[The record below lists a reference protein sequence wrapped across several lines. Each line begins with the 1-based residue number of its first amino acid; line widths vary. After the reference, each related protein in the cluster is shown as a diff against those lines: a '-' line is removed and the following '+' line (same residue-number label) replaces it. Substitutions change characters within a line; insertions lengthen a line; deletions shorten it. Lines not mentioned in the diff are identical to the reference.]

1 MKKIVVHVREDGHE
15 KIEEVLEGLHYTI
28 SLVQDIYQITIYTP
42 EENLDDLIEK
52 IQAVLDLRYNENI
65 IEVSTPEFVISS
77 LLKRAE
83 KKVEKKEE
91 KTPVEKLLDTVK
103 DYGTLDLEKL
113 SLTSIAGLVALS
125 GLLLDNQTIII
136 GAMLLSPI
144 MGPIYGFSVYAAL
157 GRIENAMRCL
167 GVLAALLLGVLVL
180 SAIASFLINLVIPL
194 TMTDEIATRLVVN
207 PIYTIMAVLLGF
219 AAVVAFNRGTSEVI
233 AGVAIAA
240 AIIPP
245 TVVAGLVLVLQP
257 MSLITTALLVA
268 GQVVGLIAGALV
280 AVTVLKIKP
289 RDTRDQNIARR
300 YMTWSVAMIVLLIV
314 LLLWISWLMWS

>member
-1 MKKIVVHVREDGHE
+1 
-15 KIEEVLEGLHYTI
+15 
-28 SLVQDIYQITIYTP
+28 
-42 EENLDDLIEK
+42 
-52 IQAVLDLRYNENI
+52 
-65 IEVSTPEFVISS
+65 
-77 LLKRAE
+77 
-83 KKVEKKEE
+83 
-91 KTPVEKLLDTVK
+91 
-103 DYGTLDLEKL
+103 
-113 SLTSIAGLVALS
+113 LTSIAGLVALS

-157 GRIENAMRCL
+157 GRIENALRCL
-167 GVLAALLLGVLVL
+167 GVLAALLLGVFVL
-180 SAIASFLINLVIPL
+180 SAIATFLINIVMPL
-194 TMTDEIATRLVVN
+194 GLTDEIAIRLVVN

-289 RDTRDQNIARR
+289 RDTRGQTIAKR
-300 YMTWSVAMIVLLIV
+300 YMTWSVALIVLLIV
-314 LLLWISWLMWS
+314 LLLWISWLMWN

>member
-1 MKKIVVHVREDGHE
+1 M
-15 KIEEVLEGLHYTI
+15 
-28 SLVQDIYQITIYTP
+28 
-42 EENLDDLIEK
+42 
-52 IQAVLDLRYNENI
+52 

-103 DYGTLDLEKL
+103 GYGELDLEKL

-157 GRIENAMRCL
+157 GNIQNALRCL
-167 GVLAALLLGVLVL
+167 GVLAALLLGVFAL
-180 SAIASFLINLVIPL
+180 SAVASFLINLFIPL
-194 TMTDEIATRLVVN
+194 TMTEEIATRLVLN
-207 PIYTIMAVLLGF
+207 PIYSLMAVFLGF
-219 AAVVAFNRGTSEVI
+219 AAALAFSRGTTEVI

-257 MSLITTALLVA
+257 ISLVTSGVLVA
-268 GQVVGLIAGALV
+268 GQIVGLIAGALV
-280 AVTVLKIKP
+280 AVVLLKIEP
-289 RDTRDQNIARR
+289 RAPKDKAAARR
-300 YMTWSVAMIVLLIV
+300 YRIGSIVTTVILFT
-314 LLLWISWLMWS
+314 LLLWITALMWM

>member
-15 KIEEVLEGLHYTI
+15 KVEEVLEGLHYTI
-28 SLVQDIYQITIYTP
+28 SLVQDIYRITIYTP

-52 IQAVLDLRYNENI
+52 IQAVLDLRYNENM

-157 GRIENAMRCL
+157 GRIENALRCL
-167 GVLAALLLGVLVL
+167 GVLAALLLGVFIL
-180 SAIASFLINLVIPL
+180 SAIATFLINIVIPL

-207 PIYTIMAVLLGF
+207 PIYTLMAVLLGF

-245 TVVAGLVLVLQP
+245 TVVAGLILVLQP

-289 RDTRDQNIARR
+289 RDTRDQTIARR
-300 YMTWSVAMIVLLIV
+300 YMMWSVAMIVLLIV

>member
-1 MKKIVVHVREDGHE
+1 MKKIVVHVREDGHAR
-15 KIEEVLEGLHYTI
+15 IEEVLEGLHYTI
-28 SLVQDIYQITIYTP
+28 SLVQDIYEITIYTP
-42 EENLDDLIEK
+42 DEDLDGLIEK
-52 IQAVLDLRYNENI
+52 IQAVLDLRYNENM
-65 IEVSTPEFVISS
+65 IEVSTPEFVISA

-83 KKVEKKEE
+83 KKAEKKEE

-103 DYGTLDLEKL
+103 GYGELDLEKL

-125 GLLLDNQTIII
+125 GLLLDNPTIII

-167 GVLAALLLGVLVL
+167 GVLAALLLGVFVL
-180 SAIASFLINLVIPL
+180 SAVASFLINLVIPL
-194 TMTDEIATRLVVN
+194 TMTQEIATRLVLN
-207 PIYTIMAVLLGF
+207 PIYSLMAVFLGF
-219 AAVVAFNRGTSEVI
+219 AAALAFSRGTTEVI

-257 MSLITTALLVA
+257 MGLITSTVLVA
-268 GQVVGLIAGALV
+268 GQIVGLIAGALV
-280 AVTVLKIKP
+280 AVVLMRIEP
-289 RDTRDQNIARR
+289 RAPQDRAAARR
-300 YMTWSVAMIVLLIV
+300 YRAWSIITTTILFV
-314 LLLWISWLMWS
+314 LLLWITSLMWM

>member
-144 MGPIYGFSVYAAL
+144 MGPIYGFSVYAGL
-157 GRIENAMRCL
+157 GKIENALRCL
-167 GVLAALLLGVLVL
+167 GVLAALLLGVFIL

-194 TMTDEIATRLVVN
+194 TITEEVATRLVLN
-207 PIYTIMAVLLGF
+207 PIYSLMAVLLGF
-219 AAVVAFNRGTSEVI
+219 AAAVAFSKGTAEII

-245 TVVAGLVLVLQP
+245 TVVAGLVLVIQP
-257 MSLITTALLVA
+257 MSLITSGVLVA
-268 GQVVGLIAGALV
+268 GQIVGLIAGALV
-280 AVTVLKIKP
+280 AVVMMKIEP
-289 RDTRDQNIARR
+289 RTPQDKAVARR
-300 YMTWSVAMIVLLIV
+300 YRIGSIVTTVILFT
-314 LLLWISWLMWS
+314 LLLWITALMWM

>member
-28 SLVQDIYQITIYTP
+28 SLVQDIYEITIYTP
-42 EENLDDLIEK
+42 DENLDDLIEK
-52 IQAVLDLRYNENI
+52 IQAVLDLRYNENM

-103 DYGTLDLEKL
+103 GYGELDLEKL

-144 MGPIYGFSVYAAL
+144 MGPIYGLAVYAAL
-157 GRIENAMRCL
+157 GRIQNALRCL
-167 GVLAALLLGVLVL
+167 GVLAALLLSVFVL
-180 SAIASFLINLVIPL
+180 SAAATFLINIVMPL
-194 TMTDEIATRLVVN
+194 ALTDEIAIRLVVN
-207 PIYTIMAVLLGF
+207 PIYTLMAVLLGF

-245 TVVAGLVLVLQP
+245 TVVTGLVLVLQP
-257 MSLITTALLVA
+257 MSLFSSALLVA
-268 GQVVGLIAGALV
+268 GQIVGLIAGALV
-280 AVTVLKIKP
+280 AVTLLKIEP
-289 RDTRDQNIARR
+289 RDTRGQTIAKR
-300 YMTWSVAMIVLLIV
+300 YLKWSVVLIV
-314 LLLWISWLMWS
+314 LLFALLLWLTALM

>member
-157 GRIENAMRCL
+157 GKIENALRCL
-167 GVLAALLLGVLVL
+167 GVLAALLLGVLIL

-207 PIYTIMAVLLGF
+207 PIYTIMAVHLGF
-219 AAVVAFNRGTSEVI
+219 AAVVAFNRGTTEVI
-233 AGVAIAA
+233 AGVA
-240 AIIPP
+240 
-245 TVVAGLVLVLQP
+245 
-257 MSLITTALLVA
+257 
-268 GQVVGLIAGALV
+268 
-280 AVTVLKIKP
+280 
-289 RDTRDQNIARR
+289 
-300 YMTWSVAMIVLLIV
+300 
-314 LLLWISWLMWS
+314 

>member
-207 PIYTIMAVLLGF
+207 PIYTIMAMLLGF

>member
-28 SLVQDIYQITIYTP
+28 SLVQDIYEITIYTP
-42 EENLDDLIEK
+42 DENLDDLIEK
-52 IQAVLDLRYNENI
+52 IQAVLDLRYNENM

-103 DYGTLDLEKL
+103 GYGELDLEKL

-144 MGPIYGFSVYAAL
+144 MGPIYGLAVYAAL
-157 GRIENAMRCL
+157 GRIQNALRCL
-167 GVLAALLLGVLVL
+167 GVLAALLLSVFVL
-180 SAIASFLINLVIPL
+180 SAAATFLINIVMPL
-194 TMTDEIATRLVVN
+194 ALTDEIAIRLVVN
-207 PIYTIMAVLLGF
+207 PIYTLMAVLLGF

-245 TVVAGLVLVLQP
+245 TVVTGLVLVLQP
-257 MSLITTALLVA
+257 MSLFSSALLVA
-268 GQVVGLIAGALV
+268 GQIVGLIAGALV
-280 AVTVLKIKP
+280 AVTLLKIEP
-289 RDTRDQNIARR
+289 RDTRGQTIAKR
-300 YMTWSVAMIVLLIV
+300 YMRWSVALIVLLIA
-314 LLLWISWLMWS
+314 LLLWLTALM

>member
-157 GRIENAMRCL
+157 GKIENALRCL

-180 SAIASFLINLVIPL
+180 SAVATFLINLVIPL
-194 TMTDEIATRLVVN
+194 TLTEEIATRLVVN

-257 MSLITTALLVA
+257 MSMITTALLVA

-289 RDTRDQNIARR
+289 RDTRDQNVAKR
-300 YMTWSVAMIVLLIV
+300 YVTWSVALIVLLIV

>member
-1 MKKIVVHVREDGHE
+1 MKKIVVHVREDGHKQVE
-15 KIEEVLEGLHYTI
+15 GALEGHYYTI
-28 SLVQDIYQITIYTP
+28 SRAQDIYEITIYTP

-52 IQAVLDLRYNENI
+52 IRSVLDLRYNENM
-65 IEVSTPEFVISS
+65 IEVSTPDFVVSS
-77 LLKRAE
+77 FLKRVE

-103 DYGTLDLEKL
+103 GYGELDLEKL

-144 MGPIYGFSVYAAL
+144 IGPIYGFAVYAAL
-157 GRIENAMRCL
+157 GRAQNALRCL
-167 GVLAALLLGVLVL
+167 GVLGALLLGVFFL
-180 SAIASFLINLVIPL
+180 SAVATYLINIGIPL
-194 TMTDEIATRLVVN
+194 TLTNEIATRLVVN
-207 PIYTIMAVLLGF
+207 PIYTLMAVLLGF

-245 TVVAGLVLVLQP
+245 TVVAGLVTVLQP
-257 MSLITTALLVA
+257 ASLIPSALLVA
-268 GQVVGLIAGALV
+268 GQIVGLIVGALV
-280 AVTVLKIKP
+280 AVTVLKIEP
-289 RDTRDQNIARR
+289 RGNRDQAIAKR
-300 YMTWSVAMIVLLIV
+300 YLKWSVVLIV
-314 LLLWISWLMWS
+314 LLFALLLWITSLMWM

>member
-15 KIEEVLEGLHYTI
+15 KIEEALEGLHYTI

-42 EENLDDLIEK
+42 DENLDDLIEK
-52 IQAVLDLRYNENI
+52 IQAVLDLRYNENM

-157 GRIENAMRCL
+157 GKIENALRCL
-167 GVLAALLLGVLVL
+167 GVLAALLLGVLAL
-180 SAIASFLINLVIPL
+180 SAVATFLINIVIPL
-194 TMTDEIATRLVVN
+194 TLTEEIATRLVVN

-257 MSLITTALLVA
+257 MSLITSALLVA
-268 GQVVGLIAGALV
+268 GQIVGLIAGALV

-289 RDTRDQNIARR
+289 RDTRDQNIAKR
-300 YMTWSVAMIVLLIV
+300 YVTWSVALIVLLIV

>member
-15 KIEEVLEGLHYTI
+15 KVEEVLEGLHYTI
-28 SLVQDIYQITIYTP
+28 SLVQDIYRITIYTP

-157 GRIENAMRCL
+157 GRIENALRCL
-167 GVLAALLLGVLVL
+167 GVLAALLLGVFIL
-180 SAIASFLINLVIPL
+180 SAIATFLINIVIPL

-207 PIYTIMAVLLGF
+207 PIYTLMAVLLGF

-245 TVVAGLVLVLQP
+245 TVVAGLILVLQP

-289 RDTRDQNIARR
+289 RDTRDQTIARR
-300 YMTWSVAMIVLLIV
+300 YMMWSVAMIVLLIV

>member
-1 MKKIVVHVREDGHE
+1 MKKIVVHVREDGH
-15 KIEEVLEGLHYTI
+15 KQVEETLEGLHYTI
-28 SLVQDIYQITIYTP
+28 SLVQDVYEIVVYTP

-52 IQAVLDLRYNENI
+52 IQGVLDLRYNENM

-91 KTPVEKLLDTVK
+91 KTPVEKLLGTVK
-103 DYGTLDLEKL
+103 GYGELDLEKL

-157 GRIENAMRCL
+157 GRLENALRCL
-167 GVLAALLLGVLVL
+167 GVLAALLLGVFVL
-180 SAIASFLINLVIPL
+180 SAIATFLINIVMPL
-194 TMTDEIATRLVVN
+194 GLTDEITTRLVVN

-268 GQVVGLIAGALV
+268 GQIVGLIAGALV

-289 RDTRDQNIARR
+289 RDTRDQTVAKR

-314 LLLWISWLMWS
+314 LLLWISWLMWN

>member
-1 MKKIVVHVREDGHE
+1 MKKIVVHVREDGHQQV
-15 KIEEVLEGLHYTI
+15 EETLEGLHYTI
-28 SLVQDIYQITIYTP
+28 SLVQDVYEITIYTP
-42 EENLDDLIEK
+42 DESLDDLIEK
-52 IQAVLDLRYNENI
+52 IQGVLDLRYNENM

-103 DYGTLDLEKL
+103 GYGTLDLEKL

-157 GRIENAMRCL
+157 GRIENALRCL
-167 GVLAALLLGVLVL
+167 GVLAALLLGVFVL
-180 SAIASFLINLVIPL
+180 SAIATFLINIVIPL
-194 TMTDEIATRLVVN
+194 GLTDEITTRLVAN
-207 PIYTIMAVLLGF
+207 PIYTLMAVLLGF

-268 GQVVGLIAGALV
+268 GQVVGLIAGALI
-280 AVTVLKIKP
+280 AVVLLKIEP
-289 RDTRDQNIARR
+289 RAPREKAAARR
-300 YMTWSVAMIVLLIV
+300 YRVWPIIITAILLTLLIG
-314 LLLWISWLMWS
+314 ISWLMWM